1 MYTLIFEP
9 RAYRIF
15 KKFTPDLQ
23 SAFLE
28 RAAMLKENPLGGEPL
43 MGRHRK
49 YRSLHFSYKGTAYR
63 IVYQVFPEQSKVAVQ
78 LADKRENIYKRLEE
92 MGL

>member
-1 MYTLIFEP
+1 MYILIFEP
-9 RAYRIF
+9 GAYRIF
-15 KKFTPDLQ
+15 KKFTPDLR
-23 SAFLE
+23 SVFLE
-28 RAAMLKENPLGGEPL
+28 RAEMLQENPLGGEPL
-43 MGRHRK
+43 LGKHRK

-63 IVYQVFPEQSKVAVQ
+63 IVYQIFPEQQRVAIH